1 MQIELQMPKK
11 LSWEPETLSD
21 THGKFILE
29 PLDRGY
35 GITIGNALRRVLLAS
50 IPGAAVTSVKIDGIL
65 HELQPIPGVV
75 EDTIDVLLNLKNLFI
90 KMTTDEP
97 QTIYLD
103 EKGEKKVTAAD
114 IKVNQNIVIINPDLA
129 IATLNGDG
137 ALRLEMTVAKG
148 LGYVSAEKNKQP
160 HQAVGMILIDSI
172 FSPVRR
178 VKYDVEP
185 TRVGQITD
193 YEKLIL
199 ELWTNGSISPQEA
212 VGMAAKIFEN
222 NLKIFITGGI
232 EEKVAPEPP
241 KPSKEKSPEDTRT
254 KEDENL
260 NKNVDDLE
268 LSVRAFNC
276 LKASG
281 IKTIRELV
289 LKTEPEMLKYR
300 NFGRKSLNEIKEL
313 LTKMNLSLGMKL
325 DEQGKLIP
333 PPEEELRAAKRR
345 GRKPSQIPHR

>member
-1 MQIELQMPKK
+1 MQSELQMPKK
-11 LSWEPETLSD
+11 LTWETETLSD
-21 THGKFILE
+21 SYGKFILE
-29 PLDRGY
+29 PLERGY
-35 GITIGNALRRVLLAS
+35 GVTLGNALRRVLLAS

-75 EDTIDVLLNLKNLFI
+75 EDTIDILLNLKNLFI

-97 QTIYLD
+97 QTVYLD
-103 EKGEKKVTAAD
+103 EHGEKKVTAAD
-114 IKVNQNIVIINPDLA
+114 IKENQNVIMVNRDLP

-137 ALRLEMTVAKG
+137 ALRIEMTVAKG
-148 LGYVSAEKNKQP
+148 LGYVPAEKNKPP
-160 HQAVGMILIDSI
+160 HQSVGTMLIDSI

-199 ELWTNGSISPQEA
+199 ALWTNGTISPQEA
-212 VGMAAKIFEN
+212 VSEAAKILEN
-222 NLKIFITGGI
+222 HLKIFITGGV
-232 EEKVAPEPP
+232 EEKVVVEPP
-241 KPSKEKSPEDTRT
+241 KPVLTVVDHTVPKEND
-254 KEDENL
+254 NL

-276 LKASG
+276 LKAAG
-281 IKTIRELV
+281 IKTIHELV
-289 LKTEPEMLKYR
+289 LKSEPEMLKYR
-300 NFGRKSLNEIKEL
+300 NFGRKSLNEIEEL
-313 LTKMNLSLGMKL
+313 LTRWNLSLGMKL

-333 PPEEELRAAKRR
+333 PAEEELRAARRR
-345 GRKPSQIPHR
+345 GRKPSR

>member
-1 MQIELQMPKK
+1 MQTELQMPKK
-11 LSWEPETLSD
+11 LIWETETLSD
-21 THGKFILE
+21 KHGKFILE
-29 PLDRGY
+29 PLERGY

-50 IPGAAVTSVKIDGIL
+50 IPGAAVVSVKIDGIL

-103 EKGEKKVTAAD
+103 EHGEKQVTAGD
-114 IKVNQNIVIINPDLA
+114 IKVNQNIVIINPDLH
-129 IATLNGDG
+129 IATLNSDG
-137 ALRLEMTVAKG
+137 ALRMELIIAKG
-148 LGYVSAEKNKQP
+148 LGYISAEKNKQP
-160 HQAVGMILIDSI
+160 HQPVGTILVDSI

-212 VGMAAKIFEN
+212 VNIAARRLEN
-222 NLKIFITGGI
+222 HLQIFITGNL
-232 EEKVAPEPP
+232 EEKIVPEMPKIDKKVATETEPQ
-241 KPSKEKSPEDTRT
+241 
-254 KEDENL
+254 EDENL
-260 NKNVDDLE
+260 NKSVDDLE

-276 LKASG
+276 LKAAG
-281 IKTIRELV
+281 IKTIRDLV
-289 LKTEPEMLKYR
+289 LKGEPEMLKYR

-325 DEQGKLIP
+325 DDQGRLIP
-333 PPEEELRAAKRR
+333 PLEEELRAARRR
-345 GRKPSQIPHR
+345 GRKPSR

>member
-1 MQIELQMPKK
+1 MQTELQMPKN
-11 LSWEPETLSD
+11 LIWEPETLSEK
-21 THGKFILE
+21 HGRFILE

-97 QTIYLD
+97 QTIYV
-103 EKGEKKVTAAD
+103 EERGEKEVTAAD
-114 IKVNQNIVIINPDLA
+114 IKANQNITIINPELH
-129 IATLNGDG
+129 IATLNSDG
-137 ALRLEMTVAKG
+137 ALRMELTVAKG
-148 LGYVSAEKNKQP
+148 IGYLSAEKNKQP
-160 HQAVGMILIDSI
+160 HQPVGMILVDSI

-185 TRVGQITD
+185 TRVGQKTD

-199 ELWTNGSISPQEA
+199 EIWTNGSVPPKEA
-212 VGMAAKIFEN
+212 VNIAAQRLESH
-222 NLKIFITGGI
+222 LKIFIGGDL
-232 EEKVAPEPP
+232 EEKTIPEPP
-241 KPSKEKSPEDTRT
+241 KIVKPVVPESEPL
-254 KEDENL
+254 EDENL
-260 NKNVDDLE
+260 NKSVDDLE

-276 LKASG
+276 LKAAG
-281 IKTIRELV
+281 IKTIRDLV
-289 LKTEPEMLKYR
+289 LKGEPEMLKYR

-313 LTKMNLSLGMKL
+313 LTKMGLSLGMKL
-325 DEQGKLIP
+325 DEHGKLIP
-333 PPEEELRAAKRR
+333 PPEEELRAARRR
-345 GRKPSQIPHR
+345 GRKPSR